1 MTLGTT
7 GVSFQNGS
15 FLNGTASINTSS
27 VLGGSSVSSFYNE
40 DFLNSKYEYQHTR
53 EGYEIQ
59 ESAYDAAIDVNIS
72 NIISYIESGQEDKAM
87 AAYNE
92 LLTQMSAQRRYSQIS
107 GDNAQLQAIA
117 KNLIEMNLEDGSLED
132 LIRDNTR
139 DAVAVQKQ
147 KCYRGKNCD
156 STTQEEL
163 LKTMCGLEEEEGHMN
178 ILQTLW
184 HGAFGLVAKGWNGIF
199 GDGKKH

>member
-1 MTLGTT
+1 MTT
-7 GVSFQNGS
+7 GISFQNGS
-15 FLNGTASINTSS
+15 FLNGTASMNTSS
-27 VLGGSSVSSFYNE
+27 VFGGSSVSSFYNE
-40 DFLNSKYEYQHTR
+40 DFLNTKYEYQHTR

-59 ESAYDAAIDVNIS
+59 ESAYDASLDMYIS

-92 LLTQMSAQRRYSQIS
+92 LLTQMSSQSRYSQIT
-107 GDNAQLQAIA
+107 GDSAQLQAIA
-117 KNLIEMNLEDGSLED
+117 KQLIEMNLEDETLEE

-139 DAVAVQKQ
+139 DAVDVEKQ

-156 STTQEEL
+156 STTQEQL
-163 LKTMCGLEEEEGHMN
+163 LKAMCGLDEEEGHMN
-178 ILQTLW
+178 IVQDVW
-184 HGAFGLVAKGWNGIF
+184 HGFFGLFARGWNGLF